1 MKAIFKLFILNLLAL
16 ALLPSCS
23 DDDQSNSEQNDP
35 ISGNI
40 SPVGSFAVEATNN
53 ENELLVKWTN
63 PSNRDVDMVELSY
76 RDVEASLSRA
86 TDFSP
91 GHIIIQVERDVAQ
104 EYLLKVPY
112 FATYEVS
119 AVAISKAGK
128 RSVPESRIMMPYH
141 EKVDEPEL
149 KLPEMLDRA
158 HSYMTSVIGYYF
170 GKSSRSCWRGN
181 YPYDG
186 KGYWDGDALVWGQ
199 GGGLSA
205 FVAMRDATKES
216 EVENIYGAMDD
227 MMFKGIQY
235 FCQLDHGIL
244 AYSCYPAAGN
254 ERFYDDNV
262 WIGLDMVDWYTETKE
277 MRYLTQAKVVWRYL
291 IDHGWDETCGGG
303 VHWREL
309 NEHTTSKHSCS
320 TGPTAV
326 MGCKMY
332 LATQEQ
338 EYLDWAIKCYDYMLD
353 VLQDK
358 SDHLFYDNVRPNKD
372 DPNLP
377 GDLEKN
383 KYSYNSGQPLQAACL
398 LYKITGEQKY
408 LDEAY
413 AIAESC
419 HKKWFMPYRSKELYL
434 TFNILAPGHAWF
446 NTIMCR
452 GFFELYSIDNDRKY
466 IDDIEKSMI
475 HAWSSSC
482 HQGNNLL
489 NDDDL
494 RGGTTKTSW
503 EILHQ
508 GALVELYAR
517 LAVLERENR

>member
-1 MKAIFKLFILNLLAL
+1 MKAIFKLLILNFLTLFIF
-16 ALLPSCS
+16 PSCS
-23 DDDQSNSEQNDP
+23 DDDKSKSELNDP

-76 RDVEASLSRA
+76 RDVETSLSRA

-91 GHIIIQVERDVAQ
+91 GHIIIQVERDVTQ

-216 EVENIYGAMDD
+216 EVENLYGAMDD

-235 FCQLDHGIL
+235 FCQLDRGIL

-326 MGCKMY
+326 MGCKHFHIVRI
-332 LATQEQ
+332 AGFR
-338 EYLDWAIKCYDYMLD
+338 LDFKLGN
-353 VLQDK
+353 L
-358 SDHLFYDNVRPNKD
+358 LFAADGNTDRA
-372 DPNLP
+372 
-377 GDLEKN
+377 
-383 KYSYNSGQPLQAACL
+383 AACGSLYLFFFDFSLQCFHLSLHSLHLRKL
-398 LYKITGEQKY
+398 LLHIAAAHAACFGWLLTCSHSFSHCISSCASMIFLRARVFRISGST
-408 LDEAY
+408 AY
-413 AIAESC
+413 AFYA
-419 HKKWFMPYRSKELYL
+419 F
-434 TFNILAPGHAWF
+434 
-446 NTIMCR
+446 R
-452 GFFELYSIDNDRKY
+452 GS
-466 IDDIEKSMI
+466 
-475 HAWSSSC
+475 
-482 HQGNNLL
+482 
-489 NDDDL
+489 
-494 RGGTTKTSW
+494 
-503 EILHQ
+503 
-508 GALVELYAR
+508 AR
-517 LAVLERENR
+517 ARIIQFRFRCPKHLWRAA

>member
-35 ISGNI
+35 VSGNI
-40 SPVGSFAVEATNN
+40 SPVGSFSVEATNN

-91 GHIIIQVERDVAQ
+91 GHIIIQVERDVTQ

-216 EVENIYGAMDD
+216 EVENLYGAMDD

-262 WIGLDMVDWYTETKE
+262 
-277 MRYLTQAKVVWRYL
+277 
-291 IDHGWDETCGGG
+291 
-303 VHWREL
+303 
-309 NEHTTSKHSCS
+309 
-320 TGPTAV
+320 
-326 MGCKMY
+326 
-332 LATQEQ
+332 
-338 EYLDWAIKCYDYMLD
+338 
-353 VLQDK
+353 
-358 SDHLFYDNVRPNKD
+358 
-372 DPNLP
+372 
-377 GDLEKN
+377 
-383 KYSYNSGQPLQAACL
+383 
-398 LYKITGEQKY
+398 
-408 LDEAY
+408 
-413 AIAESC
+413 
-419 HKKWFMPYRSKELYL
+419 
-434 TFNILAPGHAWF
+434 
-446 NTIMCR
+446 
-452 GFFELYSIDNDRKY
+452 
-466 IDDIEKSMI
+466 
-475 HAWSSSC
+475 
-482 HQGNNLL
+482 
-489 NDDDL
+489 
-494 RGGTTKTSW
+494 
-503 EILHQ
+503 
-508 GALVELYAR
+508 
-517 LAVLERENR
+517 

>member
-1 MKAIFKLFILNLLAL
+1 MKAIFKLFILNFLAL

-40 SPVGSFAVEATNN
+40 SPVGSFSVEATNN

-91 GHIIIQVERDVAQ
+91 GHIIIQVERDVTQ

-235 FCQLDHGIL
+235 FCQLDRGIL
-244 AYSCYPAAGN
+244 AYYCYPAAGN

-326 MGCKMY
+326 MGCRCIWQLRNRNISTGRSNVTTICWMY
-332 LATQEQ
+332 
-338 EYLDWAIKCYDYMLD
+338 C
-353 VLQDK
+353 
-358 SDHLFYDNVRPNKD
+358 
-372 DPNLP
+372 
-377 GDLEKN
+377 
-383 KYSYNSGQPLQAACL
+383 
-398 LYKITGEQKY
+398 
-408 LDEAY
+408 
-413 AIAESC
+413 
-419 HKKWFMPYRSKELYL
+419 
-434 TFNILAPGHAWF
+434 
-446 NTIMCR
+446 
-452 GFFELYSIDNDRKY
+452 
-466 IDDIEKSMI
+466 
-475 HAWSSSC
+475 
-482 HQGNNLL
+482 
-489 NDDDL
+489 
-494 RGGTTKTSW
+494 KTSPT
-503 EILHQ
+503 IYSMTM
-508 GALVELYAR
+508 YAR
-517 LAVLERENR
+517 IRMIPICRVILKRTSILTIPDSRCRQPVFYIRLPANRNIWMKRMRLLKAVIRNGLCPIVPKN

>member
-1 MKAIFKLFILNLLAL
+1 MKAVFKLFILNLLAL

-35 ISGNI
+35 VSGNI
-40 SPVGSFAVEATNN
+40 SPVGSFSVEATNN

-76 RDVEASLSRA
+76 RDVETSLSRA

-91 GHIIIQVERDVAQ
+91 GHIIIQVERDVTQ

-216 EVENIYGAMDD
+216 EVENLYGAMDD

-262 WIGLDMVDWYTETKE
+262 WIGLDMVDWYMETKE

-303 VHWREL
+303 VHWKEL

-332 LATQEQ
+332 QATQEQ

-377 GDLEKN
+377 GDLEKTSILTTPDN
-383 KYSYNSGQPLQAACL
+383 HCRQPVSYIRLPANRNIWMKRMRL
-398 LYKITGEQKY
+398 LKAVIRNG
-408 LDEAY
+408 LCP
-413 AIAESC
+413 IV
-419 HKKWFMPYRSKELYL
+419 P
-434 TFNILAPGHAWF
+434 
-446 NTIMCR
+446 
-452 GFFELYSIDNDRKY
+452 
-466 IDDIEKSMI
+466 KS
-475 HAWSSSC
+475 
-482 HQGNNLL
+482 
-489 NDDDL
+489 
-494 RGGTTKTSW
+494 
-503 EILHQ
+503 
-508 GALVELYAR
+508 
-517 LAVLERENR
+517 